1 MATLRGIPAR
11 RCSHS
16 TLGRIAEAITKPMNS
31 RAMTIRIFHS
41 ASAATTI
48 APATRVAVAARR
60 AVPAI
65 GSRDSPIERER
76 RPRRFRHGGS
86 HRDGCVTRDGRNRAG
101 SVTRDGRDRAGSVT
115 RDRRKQMGAS
125 ATDESESLR
134 LEARRHGIVLAW
146 PLLRALALAA
156 AGGACLLAPWR
167 AAAVAGA
174 GLLALAAALA
184 VAAVARWDRTR
195 LVLTPHRLLVE
206 HGLFRRR
213 SAWVELGPGAVVE
226 VERTLPGRVLGYG
239 TLIAGELELEC
250 VPGWLVRALQQR
262 HARSAGEHTFGG

>member
-86 HRDGCVTRDGRNRAG
+86 HRDGC
-101 SVTRDGRDRAGSVT
+101 VTRDGRDRAGSVT

-206 HGLFRRR
+206 HGLLRRR
-213 SAWVELGPGAVVE
+213 SAWVELGPGTVVE

-262 HARSAGEHTFGG
+262 HSRPTREHTFGG

>member
-156 AGGACLLAPWR
+156 AG
-167 AAAVAGA
+167 
-174 GLLALAAALA
+174 LLALAAALA

-206 HGLFRRR
+206 HGLLRRR
-213 SAWVELGPGAVVE
+213 SAWVELGPGTVVE
-226 VERTLPGRVLGYG
+226 VERTLTGRVLGYG

-262 HARSAGEHTFGG
+262 HSRPTREHTFGG

>member
-1 MATLRGIPAR
+1 
-11 RCSHS
+11 
-16 TLGRIAEAITKPMNS
+16 
-31 RAMTIRIFHS
+31 
-41 ASAATTI
+41 
-48 APATRVAVAARR
+48 
-60 AVPAI
+60 
-65 GSRDSPIERER
+65 
-76 RPRRFRHGGS
+76 
-86 HRDGCVTRDGRNRAG
+86 
-101 SVTRDGRDRAGSVT
+101 
-115 RDRRKQMGAS
+115 MGAS
-125 ATDESESLR
+125 VTDESPR

-213 SAWVELGPGAVVE
+213 SAWVELGPGTVVE

-239 TLIAGELELEC
+239 TVLAGELELEC

-262 HARSAGEHTFGG
+262 HTRSAREHTFGGQTGRVWLPPSSSSTAPASTT